1 MNSVSSWKIPLAIAT
16 SGLIIAIG
24 LFSSIKDK
32 NRMAEVGVVN
42 QQDNTKQKSDSAAE
56 DMASNKS
63 DTQVIDRN
71 STITENIGKTL
82 LSNLVAAKSG
92 GQKIDDDFLNTTL
105 QNVLNQADLNTN
117 PDSTKFNPI
126 ISKDS
131 SKNAIK
137 TYGNQTAAVIVQ
149 FLGVSPDEKVV
160 DTPEKV
166 MAFNAIMYKIVSEVL
181 KKEEVPKNY
190 VEQHAGIIQ
199 NASDLSYYYS
209 LMTKTDSDPAAIFL
223 AAPKIKSVSD
233 SFSQNILTL
242 GAKLRQDGIIF
253 NSDEPGLFWMQ

>member
-1 MNSVSSWKIPLAIAT
+1 MNSISSWKIPLAISA

-24 LFSSIKDK
+24 LFSSIKEK
-32 NRMAEVGVVN
+32 NRLAEVIVVN
-42 QQDNTKQKSDSAAE
+42 QQENTGQKNNSNTE
-56 DMASNKS
+56 DVTVNKAGS
-63 DTQVIDRN
+63 QVVDRD

-92 GQKIDDDFLNTTL
+92 GQKIDDNLLNTKV
-105 QNVLNQADLNTN
+105 QNVLNQADFNTN

-131 SKNAIK
+131 SKSAIK
-137 TYGNQTAAVIVQ
+137 TYGNQTATVIIQ

-166 MAFNAIMYKIVSEVL
+166 MAFNAIMYKIVSDIL
-181 KKEEVPKNY
+181 KKEEVPKDY
-190 VEQHAGIIQ
+190 VEQHIGMIQ
-199 NASDLSYYYS
+199 NTSDLSYYYS
-209 LMTKTDSDPAAIFL
+209 LMTKTESDPAAVFL
-223 AAPKIKSVSD
+223 VAPKIKSVSD
-233 SFSQNILTL
+233 AFSQNILTL
-242 GAKLRQDGIIF
+242 GAKLKRDGIIF